1 MKKYLPLISH
11 KKEKPPAKSWE
22 LQPVGSLLTKQLYRG
37 RVQMSNEDL
46 VAAIQAGDDRMGE
59 LWGQVSGFIA
69 MRANRIMPALEGP
82 ADIDLDDLIQS
93 GYLALVDAVAEYRPG
108 DATFLTFLGYHLKTA
123 FAETTRFH
131 SLREQREAKTAVL
144 SLDAPVTDD
153 AGAPLTLS
161 DQIRDPAGEC
171 MLEEVEHRIW
181 LDQLKKDVAVALRD
195 LPEDQ
200 RALLRQRFW
209 DGKTLKELAKS
220 IGVSV
225 ENVRQRER
233 KALQNLRKPSS
244 ARQLRPY
251 YDFDFYSG
259 TSLGAFRHSCMTIQ
273 ERYLIQNENRQEF
286 RRHD

>member
-1 MKKYLPLISH
+1 
-11 KKEKPPAKSWE
+11 
-22 LQPVGSLLTKQLYRG
+22 
-37 RVQMSNEDL
+37 
-46 VAAIQAGDDRMGE
+46 
-59 LWGQVSGFIA
+59 
-69 MRANRIMPALEGP
+69 
-82 ADIDLDDLIQS
+82 
-93 GYLALVDAVAEYRPG
+93 
-108 DATFLTFLGYHLKTA
+108 
-123 FAETTRFH
+123 
-131 SLREQREAKTAVL
+131 
-144 SLDAPVTDD
+144 
-153 AGAPLTLS
+153 
-161 DQIRDPAGEC
+161 